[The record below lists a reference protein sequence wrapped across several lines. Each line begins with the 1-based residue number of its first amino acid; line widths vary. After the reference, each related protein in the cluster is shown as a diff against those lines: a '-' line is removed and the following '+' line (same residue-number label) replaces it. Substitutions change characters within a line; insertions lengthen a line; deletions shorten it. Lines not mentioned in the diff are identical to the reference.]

1 MNLQERTKVY
11 IEKHGI
17 SQAEF
22 GRRISSSE
30 SVVSRWLK
38 GSYNNSEAIDKKVS
52 EFLEKEEVRK
62 VVTEVNDI
70 SFVRTNISD
79 RVWNTLEYC
88 RIQKTIGVIYGDA
101 GIGKTRTMREWSK
114 DKSDIVI
121 VTATPAFNSPKS
133 FLKLLAKSL
142 KTIRQGQVDDIFMDI
157 LEKLQGT
164 DRTIVIDEAQHL
176 TCKTLELVRSINDA
190 AGTAIVLIG
199 NEVIYSKMVGRQ
211 QAEFA
216 QLFSRI
222 GMQAHLL
229 TDNFTVSD
237 IQAVF
242 SEVSEE
248 VSKFLLNISRSKYGL
263 RGAIHVYIN
272 AKNNADVS
280 LKGMQ
285 AMSRTMGVVA

>member
-62 VVTEVNDI
+62 VVTEVSDI